1 MLFHVTTRTEWDP
14 DAASHTPA
22 GFAAEGFVHLA
33 TREQLAGVLERYF
46 TGAADLLLL
55 SLDPDA
61 LPSGALKWEPGAG
74 SDPGPFPHLYAPIP
88 RDAIVAVE
96 PL

>member
-1 MLFHVTTRTEWDP
+1 VLFHVTTRTEWDP
-14 DAASHTPA
+14 DAASHTPG

>member
-14 DAASHTPA
+14 SAASHTPG
-22 GFAAEGFVHLA
+22 GFEAEGFVHLA
-33 TREQLAGVLERYF
+33 TREQVEGVLERYF
-46 TGAADLLLL
+46 DGLPDLLLL
-55 SLDPDA
+55 SLDEEE
-61 LPSGALKWEPGAG
+61 LPSGAVKWEPGAG
-74 SDPGPFPHLYAPIP
+74 SEPGPFPHLYAPIP